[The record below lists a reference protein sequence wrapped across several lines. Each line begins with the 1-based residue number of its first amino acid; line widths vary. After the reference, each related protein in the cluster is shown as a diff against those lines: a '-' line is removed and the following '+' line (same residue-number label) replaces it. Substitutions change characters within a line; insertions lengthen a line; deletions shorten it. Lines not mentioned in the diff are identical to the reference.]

1 MKLSNHLLKLLLYA
15 TKNRKVCFG
24 RTPNIPKNEKIYIL
38 KEYNL
43 NIFEEDGEQYITL
56 SLSIENNNGGIEAF
70 SIDNIKFIEYDIGE
84 NSAGEFKIWFHTV
97 DFEKINKLKYIDDQE
112 EYNKILDEVN
122 NTWRIFIY
130 PDLYFLDKTGRAEK
144 INMRQFMFV
153 NPIFRERDLKVD
165 YDKVFIAMPFADE
178 KYNSIY
184 NSYIK
189 PILNKMH
196 YEAVR
201 IDEKTNPGDVMEFVW
216 KEINESAFV
225 IADVSIANPNVLY
238 EIGIAHTLGKEVII
252 LTDSPDKVPFDIK
265 KNRYLDYSVYD
276 EKSIKEMKEKLE
288 SAIKI
293 ITSKMNDGFKEK
305 IQILS
310 INEIES
316 LADEM
321 SINAAKIVVK
331 RCDLAIIIKKDD
343 WFVKKIEEAEQM
355 NFSSYYEEK
364 INKINICFGESEQT
378 EISFNID
385 ISNNEYYDILKSI
398 SQGQARCEIYIVS
411 DGMKEMSMKKIFDTS
426 MSKLNLSRQLSR
438 IK

>member
-1 MKLSNHLLKLLLYA
+1 MKLNKDILKLLLYA
-15 TKNRKVCFG
+15 TKNRKICFG
-24 RTPNIPKNEKIYIL
+24 RTANIVQNEKVYIL
-38 KEYNL
+38 KDYFL
-43 NIFEEDGEQYITL
+43 NIFNENNNNYLNL
-56 SLSIENNNGGIEAF
+56 SLSVENDNGELEDF
-70 SIDNIKFIEYDIGE
+70 SINNIQSIEYDIGE
-84 NSAGEFKIWFHTV
+84 NSSDEFKIWFHTV
-97 DFEKINKLKYIDDQE
+97 DFEKLAKLKYIDNEE
-112 EYNKILDEVN
+112 EYNNVLKESY

-130 PDLYFLDKTGRAEK
+130 PDLYFLDKTGKAEK
-144 INMRQFMFV
+144 IDMRQFMFV
-153 NPIFRERDLKVD
+153 NPIFKERDFKVD
-165 YDKVFIAMPFADE
+165 YDKVFIAMPFNDD
-178 KYNSIY
+178 KYNIIY
-184 NSYIK
+184 NKYIK
-189 PILNKMH
+189 PMLKEMY
-196 YEAVR
+196 YEPIRV
-201 IDEKTNPGDVMEFVW
+201 DEKTNPGDVMEFVW

-238 EIGIAHTLGKEVII
+238 EIGIAHTLGKEVIV
-252 LTDSPDKVPFDIK
+252 LTDSPDEVPFDIR
-265 KNRYLDYSVYD
+265 KNRYLSYSIYD

-293 ITSKMNDGFKEK
+293 ISSKMNYGFKEK
-305 IQILS
+305 TQILS
-310 INEIES
+310 IDEIEN

-331 RCDLAIIIKKDD
+331 RCDLAIVIKKED

-378 EISFNID
+378 EISLNID

-398 SQGQARCEIYIVS
+398 SKGQARCEIYIVS

-426 MSKLNLSRQLSR
+426 MSKLNLSRQLAR